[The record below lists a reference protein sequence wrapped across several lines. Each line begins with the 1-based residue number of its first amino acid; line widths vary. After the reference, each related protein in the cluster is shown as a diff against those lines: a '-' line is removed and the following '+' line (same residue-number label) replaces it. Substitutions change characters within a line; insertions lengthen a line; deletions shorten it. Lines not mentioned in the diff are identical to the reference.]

1 MLLYKLIIAFIL
13 DILFGDPA
21 WIYHPIR
28 LIGKL
33 ISVSERI
40 LRKWFPK
47 TREGEMSAGLCMF
60 MVVICLCW
68 LLPYLALSGLEMI
81 APKLGFVIE
90 VIWMWQIL
98 AMRCLAVE
106 SKKVYTAIKSKDL
119 GLARTMISYLVGR
132 DTQSLSFNE
141 IIKATVETV
150 AENTSDGVIA
160 PMLFMAIGGAPLG
173 FLYKGVNTMD
183 SMVGYKN
190 EKYINFGYFP
200 AKMDDIFNFIPARVS
215 GLLMIVAAFLC
226 GYDGKGAVR
235 IFFRDR
241 NNHLS
246 PNSAQTESA
255 CAGALGIQLGGTHD
269 YFGKPVVK
277 PTIGDDINEPEAEHI
292 LDTHRL
298 MYMTAILCMF
308 LVNIICA
315 VIYFV
320 I

>member
-1 MLLYKLIIAFIL
+1 
-13 DILFGDPA
+13 
-21 WIYHPIR
+21 
-28 LIGKL
+28 
-33 ISVSERI
+33 
-40 LRKWFPK
+40 
-47 TREGEMSAGLCMF
+47 
-60 MVVICLCW
+60 
-68 LLPYLALSGLEMI
+68 
-81 APKLGFVIE
+81 
-90 VIWMWQIL
+90 
-98 AMRCLAVE
+98 
-106 SKKVYTAIKSKDL
+106 
-119 GLARTMISYLVGR
+119 MISYLVGR

-226 GYDGKGAVR
+226 GYDGKGAAR

-255 CAGALGIQLGGTHD
+255 CAGALDIQLGGTHD

-315 VIYFV
+315 VIYF
-320 I
+320 IM